1 MTSRLVE
8 ILAQKRIDVAARKA
22 ARPRVGEGP
31 ARPAHIFRAAL
42 SRSPGARFILE
53 AKRASPSQ
61 GSLRPALDAV
71 TVAAAYV
78 GVADAISVVTDGPF
92 FGGSLEFLGELR
104 AAVPEPTPLLC
115 KDFVVDPYQIAEAR
129 SYGADAV
136 LLMLSVLDDE
146 TARTCLAEAE
156 RLGMDA
162 LVEVHDEAELARA
175 LALPAPI
182 VGINNR
188 DFRDLSVSLTVT
200 ERLAPRVPRDRIL
213 VSESGVATH
222 ADVMRLGPQVDGFL
236 VGSALMKSLD
246 LRVAARQLVTGAVK
260 ICGLTTEEDAAAA
273 ASLGATYGGLIFAE
287 SPRRVSL
294 ERARV
299 LAASTALP
307 LVGVFR
313 DAQVRDMAEAAST
326 LGLAAV
332 QLHGSES
339 PAQVREL
346 RAALPAAV
354 EIFRAIAV
362 DVDGEGPALGD
373 EPSATRLLFDA
384 RTAQGSGGTGRSFAW
399 ARIAAHPRLPTA
411 FVAGGIGPENAAAA
425 RAVGAY
431 GVDVGSG
438 VESAP
443 GKKSRAKLEA
453 LFGALRAPSRRNGRE
468 NSR

>member
-1 MTSRLVE
+1 MTSRLDE

-22 ARPRVGEGP
+22 ARPHVGEGP
-31 ARPAHIFRAAL
+31 ARPAHVFRTAL
-42 SRSPGARFILE
+42 SRNPGARFILE

-61 GSLRPALDAV
+61 GSLRPALDAA

-78 GVADAISVVTDGPF
+78 GVSDAISVVTDGPF
-92 FGGSLEFLGELR
+92 FGGSLEFLAELR
-104 AAVPEPTPLLC
+104 AAVHQRTPLLC

-129 SYGADAV
+129 AYGADAV

-146 TARTCLAEAE
+146 TARACLGEAA

-162 LVEVHDEAELARA
+162 LVEVHDEVELARA
-175 LALPAPI
+175 LLLPAPI
-182 VGINNR
+182 LGINNR
-188 DFRDLSVSLTVT
+188 DFRDLSVNLAVT

-222 ADVMRLGPQVDGFL
+222 ADVMRLGPHVDGFL
-236 VGSALMKSLD
+236 VGSALMKSVD
-246 LRVAARQLVTGAVK
+246 LRAAARQLVTGAVK
-260 ICGLTTEEDAAAA
+260 ICGLTTEEDVAAA
-273 ASLGATYGGLIFAE
+273 ASLGATHGGLLFAE
-287 SPRRVSL
+287 SPRRVTL

-299 LAASTALP
+299 LAASTSLP

-313 DAQVRDMAEAAST
+313 DAPAREMAAVAST

-339 PAQVREL
+339 LAQVREL
-346 RAALPAAV
+346 RAALPAEV
-354 EIFRAIAV
+354 EIFRAVAV
-362 DVDGEGPALGD
+362 DVAGEGPVRED
-373 EPSATRLLFDA
+373 EPSASRLLFDA

-399 ARIAAHPRLPTA
+399 SRLSAHPRLATA

-425 RAVGAY
+425 RAVGAF

-443 GKKSRAKLEA
+443 GKKSHAKLEA
-453 LFGALRAPSRRNGRE
+453 LFGALRAPSRGNGRE
-468 NSR
+468 NIQ

>member
-1 MTSRLVE
+1 MTSRLDE

-22 ARPRVGEGP
+22 AHPRVGEGP
-31 ARPAHIFRAAL
+31 ARPAHVFRAAL
-42 SRSPGARFILE
+42 QGHPTARFILE

-61 GSLRPALDAV
+61 GSLRPGLDAA

-92 FGGSLEFLGELR
+92 FGGSLEFLRELR
-104 AAVPEPTPLLC
+104 AAVPERTPLLC

-146 TARTCLAEAE
+146 TARTCLAEAD

-162 LVEVHDEAELARA
+162 LVEIHDEAELARA

-188 DFRDLSVSLTVT
+188 DFRDLSVSLAVT
-200 ERLAPRVPRDRIL
+200 ERLAPRVPNDRVL
-213 VSESGVATH
+213 VSESGVATP
-222 ADVMRLGPQVDGFL
+222 ADVTRLAPHVDAFL
-236 VGSALMKSLD
+236 VGSALMKSPD
-246 LRVAARQLVTGAVK
+246 LRAAARQLVTGAVK
-260 ICGLTTEEDAAAA
+260 ICGLTREEDVAAA
-273 ASLGATYGGLIFAE
+273 ASLGASCGGLIFAE
-287 SPRRVSL
+287 SPRRVTR
-294 ERARV
+294 ERARA

-313 DAQVRDMAEAAST
+313 DAPVREVAEAAST

-332 QLHGSES
+332 QLHGRES
-339 PAQVREL
+339 PTQVREL
-346 RAALPAAV
+346 RAALAPTV

-362 DVDGEGPALGD
+362 DAEGHGPVQED
-373 EPSATRLLFDA
+373 EPAATRLLFDA
-384 RTAQGSGGTGRSFAW
+384 RTPQGSGGTGRAFDWSRVAS
-399 ARIAAHPRLPTA
+399 HPRLASA
-411 FVAGGIGPENAAAA
+411 FLAGGIGPENAARA

-438 VESAP
+438 VEGAP
-443 GKKSRAKLEA
+443 GQKAPAKLAA

>member
-1 MTSRLVE
+1 M
-8 ILAQKRIDVAARKA
+8 
-22 ARPRVGEGP
+22 
-31 ARPAHIFRAAL
+31 
-42 SRSPGARFILE
+42 
-53 AKRASPSQ
+53 
-61 GSLRPALDAV
+61 
-71 TVAAAYV
+71 
-78 GVADAISVVTDGPF
+78 
-92 FGGSLEFLGELR
+92 GELR

-346 RAALPAAV
+346 RAALPPAV

-443 GKKSRAKLEA
+443 GRKSRAKLEA